1 MTDQEHSLRQTRQ
14 RTLTDADMQALAEM
28 LQTQHYC
35 RIDNLSREDVDFI
48 KDLLTMYKET
58 RSVVLKVLI
67 GWLLKFLLIL
77 SAIIVCTGFYLKYG
91 PKN

>member
-1 MTDQEHSLRQTRQ
+1 MSEQDHLRQTRQ

-67 GWLLKFLLIL
+67 SWFLKFFLIV
-77 SAIIVCTGFYLKYG
+77 SAVIVCTGLYLKYG
-91 PKN
+91 PKK